1 MIIRPLQAKDNAA
14 IEAVIRDCL
23 IEFGGNREGLAW
35 QDDSLSALSRYYEPE
50 GRAYWVVEQDGRVL
64 GGAGIAPFAD
74 SGEVCE
80 LQKMYLRAEIRGTGI
95 AARLL
100 ETCLDFATRHYE
112 QCYLETLQTMK
123 AANRFY
129 QKHGFRQLQA
139 PLAGSEHFACDA
151 WYIKVLLRS

>member
-1 MIIRPLQAKDNAA
+1 MMIRSLQADDNAA

-35 QDDSLSALSRYYEPE
+35 QDDSLSALSRYYEVE
-50 GRAYWVVEQDGRVL
+50 GRAYWVVEQEGRVV

-74 SGEVCE
+74 SSEVCE
-80 LQKMYLRAEIRGTGI
+80 LQKMYLRGDIRGTGI

-100 ETCLDFATRHYE
+100 ETCLDFANRHYAR
-112 QCYLETLQTMK
+112 CYLETLQSMQ

-129 QKHGFRQLQA
+129 LKHGFQPLKA
-139 PLAGSEHFACDA
+139 PLEGSEHFACDA
-151 WYIKVLLRS
+151 WYIRDLRQ